1 MPAETVTA
9 RVRSV
14 REVVPGVREITLD
27 APSGPVDFL
36 PGQWFSFHL
45 PISERPPLIRAY
57 SVAAPPAEDS
67 SIVLAL
73 DYSPDGM
80 GSIYL
85 FGIKPGDTLE
95 FSGPLGRFTLPE
107 DESSLLW
114 LARYTGYVPFRSML
128 LHLAQQ
134 PSPPP
139 VTLIYSAAT
148 AEDLA
153 YRDEIE
159 ALASRHEWLTARFLI
174 DNSED
179 EGVASVLAALPK
191 LPEDRA
197 ALTPMICGKRAF
209 VRPLRDHFVQ
219 LGWDKRDV
227 KNESF
232 D

>member
-1 MPAETVTA
+1 MPAEPVTA

-14 REVVPGVREITLD
+14 REVVPGVREITMD
-27 APSGPVDFL
+27 APSEPVDFL

-45 PISERPPLIRAY
+45 PVSERPPLIRAY
-57 SVAAPPAEDS
+57 SVAAPPAADG

-73 DYSPDGM
+73 DYVPDGM
-80 GSIYL
+80 GSVYL
-85 FGIKPGDTLE
+85 FGIQAGDTLE
-95 FSGPLGRFTLPE
+95 FTGPLGRFTLPE
-107 DESSLLW
+107 DDSSLLW

-128 LHLAQQ
+128 LHLAGR
-134 PSPPP
+134 PAPPQ
-139 VTLIYSAAT
+139 VTLLYSAPKR
-148 AEDLA
+148 EDLA

-159 ALASRHEWLTARFLI
+159 AFAAEHPWLSARFLV
-174 DNSED
+174 DDSED
-179 EGVASVLAALPK
+179 EGVASVLAALPE
-191 LPEDRA
+191 LPADRS

-209 VRPLRDHFVQ
+209 VRPLRDHFIQ

>member
-1 MPAETVTA
+1 MPSETVTA

-27 APSGPVDFL
+27 APSRPVSFE

-45 PISERPPLIRAY
+45 PVSEQPPLIRAY
-57 SVAAPPAEDS
+57 SVAAPPAEDG

-73 DYSPDGM
+73 DYSPEGM

-85 FGIKPGDTLE
+85 FSVKPGDALHFT
-95 FSGPLGRFTLPE
+95 GPLGRFTLPG
-107 DESSLLW
+107 DGSSLLC

-128 LHLAQQ
+128 LHLAEQ
-134 PSPPP
+134 PSPPQ

-148 AEDLA
+148 EADLA
-153 YRDEIE
+153 YREEIE
-159 ALASRHEWLTARFLI
+159 ALAAQHPWLTAQFLV
-174 DNSED
+174 DDAED
-179 EGVASVLAALPK
+179 EGVATLLAALPE
-191 LPEDRA
+191 LPENRA
-197 ALTPMICGKRAF
+197 TLTPMICGKRAF
-209 VRPLRDHFVQ
+209 VRPLRDHFVG

>member
-27 APSGPVDFL
+27 APSEPVDFL

-45 PISERPPLIRAY
+45 PVSERPPLIRAY
-57 SVAAPPAEDS
+57 SVAAPPAEDG

-73 DYSPDGM
+73 DYVAEGM
-80 GSIYL
+80 GSVYL
-85 FGIKPGDTLE
+85 FSIQPGDTLE
-95 FSGPLGRFTLPE
+95 FSGPLGRFTMPE
-107 DESSLLW
+107 DDSSLLW
-114 LARYTGYVPFRSML
+114 LARYTGYVPFRAML
-128 LHLAQQ
+128 LQLAEQ
-134 PSPPP
+134 PSPPK
-139 VTLIYSAAT
+139 VTLIYSAGK
-148 AEDLA
+148 AEDFA

-159 ALASRHEWLTARFLI
+159 ALASQHPWLAAQFLV
-174 DNSED
+174 DDSDD
-179 EGVASVLAALPK
+179 EGVASVIAVLPEM
-191 LPEDRA
+191 PEDRA

-209 VRPLRDHFVQ
+209 VRPLRDHFVE
-219 LGWDKRDV
+219 LGWDRRDV